1 MGAIRIKNMQFHTY
15 NGVFSEEHKLGQRLQ
30 VDIELRLPI
39 EAQVLHDDLN
49 ETIDY
54 GAVYQAINDFVT
66 THHYQLIEM
75 LANQLLKHL
84 TAQFDV
90 TGITLT
96 IRKGAVPIAGIFD
109 AVEIEV
115 STDD

>member
-1 MGAIRIKNMQFHTY
+1 MGAIRITNMQFHTY
-15 NGVFSEEHKLGQRLQ
+15 NGVFAEEQKLGQRLQ
-30 VDIELRLPI
+30 IDVELRLPI
-39 EAQVLHDDLN
+39 ERQVQHDDLN

-54 GAVYQAINDFVT
+54 GAVYHTIATFVN

-75 LANQLLKHL
+75 LANQLLAAL
-84 TAQFDV
+84 VDTYAV
-90 TGITLT
+90 AGITLR
-96 IRKGAVPIAGIFD
+96 IRKGAVPIDGIFD